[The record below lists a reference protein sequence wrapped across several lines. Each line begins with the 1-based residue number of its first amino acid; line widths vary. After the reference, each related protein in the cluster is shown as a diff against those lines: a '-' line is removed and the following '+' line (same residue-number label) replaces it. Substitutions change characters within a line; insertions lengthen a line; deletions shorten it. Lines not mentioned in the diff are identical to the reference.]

1 MRFRNMKTGNLLTVE
16 DKDAVAIMA
25 SSPNYEKVEE
35 TVATP
40 SAPADSVSETG
51 NKGGEENA
59 QEAMEKAGSGRV
71 IPSFRATPKNRTST
85 LPKRTAAISTRR

>member
-16 DKDAVAIMA
+16 NEDAVAIMA

-40 SAPADSVSETG
+40 SAPSDSAPETG
-51 NKGGEENA
+51 NEGGEENA
-59 QEAMEKAGSGRV
+59 QETAEKAEE
-71 IPSFRATPKNRTST
+71 TPTSEQPAPAEDVEA
-85 LPKRTAAISTRR
+85 PKTGGKKAKK

>member
-1 MRFRNMKTGNLLTVE
+1 MIFKNLKTGNLLTVE
-16 DKDAVAIMA
+16 NKDAVAIMA

-40 SAPADSVSETG
+40 SAPADSVPETA

-59 QEAMEKAGSGRV
+59 QEAAEKAEEA
-71 IPSFRATPKNRTST
+71 PAPEQPAPAENAEAPKTGGKKT
-85 LPKRTAAISTRR
+85 KK

>member
-35 TVATP
+35 AVATP
-40 SAPADSVSETG
+40 SAPADSMPEAG

-59 QEAMEKAGSGRV
+59 QETVEKAEEA
-71 IPSFRATPKNRTST
+71 PAPEQPAPAEDAEAPKTGGKKT
-85 LPKRTAAISTRR
+85 KK